1 MKYVGLIFRL
11 HVSKYMNNPFPT
23 IFDLNNDLLQV
34 LLVILVVL
42 SSEKNIFIFLLLKL
56 KKVAA
61 ELEKSVVKI
70 HLEEY
75 TTKENVKITMSS
87 KRCINIHVECLD
99 CDNNNPNGTTCLDTV
114 IVFLVELYQH

>member
-11 HVSKYMNNPFPT
+11 HVSKYMNKPFST

-42 SSEKNIFIFLLLKL
+42 SSEKNCIIFFLLKL

-75 TTKENVKITMSS
+75 TTKENVKNHHEFKKMHKNVKITMIIFMSF
-87 KRCINIHVECLD
+87 I
-99 CDNNNPNGTTCLDTV
+99 G
-114 IVFLVELYQH
+114 

>member
-42 SSEKNIFIFLLLKL
+42 SSEKKHLHIFAPEAKESSCGTRKICSKNTFGRIYYKRKCKNHHEF
-56 KKVAA
+56 KKMH
-61 ELEKSVVKI
+61 KHS
-70 HLEEY
+70 
-75 TTKENVKITMSS
+75 
-87 KRCINIHVECLD
+87 C
-99 CDNNNPNGTTCLDTV
+99 
-114 IVFLVELYQH
+114 